1 MLYYPKIVVAAALC
15 VAIPVGASAA
25 REETKLDRIVV
36 EGSKLGQT
44 AAEVGSSVTVITR
57 RDLKEL
63 GFDFA
68 LDAIALAPGVTINSN
83 GPFGGEASV
92 RIRGAESDQTLV
104 LIDGVPVNDPS
115 SPGGGF
121 NFARLDT
128 ENIERVEVLK
138 GPQSTFW
145 GTDAVGG
152 VVSVITKRQQQP
164 SGGSVFAGYGSFDT
178 LRGGAS
184 FGHAHEQGDFRVGVT
199 RTRSAGISKADRDD
213 GNVEDDAYQSQVFSG
228 RGGIRLPA
236 DIRLDA
242 SVLRTD
248 AESEFDGR
256 SRNAQG
262 EWVFGDADLLSK
274 TSELAANVRLSVP
287 TIGDRFEHALFVGYS
302 EIERE
307 NFSDGAESFTAEGDR
322 RSYRYQGT
330 YALDSRNVLAFGA
343 EREETSS
350 NGEEG
355 SLDGAFVFYEAKP
368 FQALVLTAGLR
379 SDDHAR
385 FGSETTA
392 RLAGSWHPTDS
403 LTLRASWGEGFK
415 APTLDQVSQPYRHFC
430 GVDEGTET
438 GRAPVL
444 QASTSEAFDLGVEWQ
459 ARNGTID
466 AGATYFDQR
475 TIDLIDYNLSS
486 CLFENLDEVE
496 SRGIEIYGRY
506 RANSWL
512 TLSVNYAYIDARS
525 GAGERL
531 QRLPR
536 HSVDLTF
543 RIRPEGRFTGTVLVR
558 HNGEELDTLSEDRSL
573 AAWTRVDVA
582 GSYQLA
588 GRLELFGRVEN
599 LFDADYQQV
608 SGYGTPGL
616 SGWLGLRLQY

>member
-1 MLYYPKIVVAAALC
+1 MLYSKMVVAAALG
-15 VAIPVGASAA
+15 VAIPAA
-25 REETKLDRIVV
+25 ALADTEETELDRIVV

-57 RDLKEL
+57 RDLDEL

-68 LDAIALAPGVTINSN
+68 LDAVALAPGVTINSN
-83 GPFGGEASV
+83 GPYGGVASV
-92 RIRGAESDQTLV
+92 RIRGADSNQTLV

-115 SPGGGF
+115 SPSGGF

-128 ENIERVEVLK
+128 ESIERVEILK

-145 GTDAVGG
+145 GTDAMGG
-152 VVSVITKRQQQP
+152 VVSVITRRQQRP
-164 SGGSVFAGYGSFDT
+164 AGGSAFAGYGSFDT
-178 LRGGAS
+178 WRGGAS
-184 FGHAHEQGDFRVGVT
+184 FGHAHERGDFRVGVT
-199 RTRSAGISKADRDD
+199 RTRSAGISKADRAD
-213 GNVEDDAYQSQVFSG
+213 GNVEDDAYQSLVWSG
-228 RGGIRLPA
+228 RGGLMLPA

-242 SVLRTD
+242 GVLRTD
-248 AESEFDGR
+248 AEAEFDGR

-262 EWVFGDADLLSK
+262 EWVFGDADELSK

-287 TIGDRFEHALFVGYS
+287 AAGERLEHALFVGYS

-307 NFSDGAESFTAEGDR
+307 NVSDGVGSFAAAGDR

-330 YALDSRNVLAFGA
+330 FALDTRNVLAFGA
-343 EREETSS
+343 EREETSAD
-350 NGEEG
+350 GEEG
-355 SLDGAFVFYEAKP
+355 SLDGAFAFYEAKP
-368 FQALVLTAGLR
+368 SPGLVLTAGLR

-392 RLAGSWHPTDS
+392 RLAGSWHPTDA

-415 APTLDQVSQPYRHFC
+415 APTLDQIAQPYRHFC
-430 GVDEGTET
+430 GGDKGADAGPTP
-438 GRAPVL
+438 AL
-444 QASTSEAFDLGVEWQ
+444 QPSTSEAFDLGVEWR
-459 ARNGTID
+459 APTGAID
-466 AGATYFDQR
+466 VGATYFDQR
-475 TIDLIDYNLSS
+475 TAGLINYNLDN
-486 CLFENLDEVE
+486 CLFENLDAVQ
-496 SRGIEIYGRY
+496 SRGVELYGSY
-506 RANSWL
+506 RAASWL
-512 TLSVNYAYIDARS
+512 TISVNHAYIDART

-531 QRLPR
+531 HRLPR
-536 HSVDLTF
+536 HSADLTL

-558 HNGEELDTLSEDRSL
+558 HNGEERGTPGDDSSI

-588 GRLELFGRVEN
+588 GRVELFGRVEN
-599 LFDADYQQV
+599 LLDADYQQV